1 MKSHYEY
8 TENKK
13 VKCYHSDIDGSIY
26 YPYTYDKKLGCWTNR
41 SGELSRQRINQLE
54 NEDENKIMWM

>member
-1 MKSHYEY
+1 MKNKYEY

-13 VKCYHSDIDGSIY
+13 VKCYHSSIHGSIY
-26 YPYTYDKKLGCWTNR
+26 YPHTYDKKLRCWTNR

-54 NEDENKIMWM
+54 NENGNKIMWM